1 MASGDDTWR
10 CRLAEARFSRLA
22 HGHVTEE
29 SKKEP
34 AKPERPSRMPR
45 FLMPMAS
52 KICRESVYLPLLNE
66 QLALRPGMRVLEL
79 GSRDGTI
86 AIELAKS
93 EPAASVVAL
102 EPDETSLIEARRRG
116 EAEGVFIEWVGTL
129 PTAAGFLEASFDR
142 ILSVRFFH
150 RLDPALKWETLDRLH
165 ALLKP
170 GGELHLVDW
179 GKPENFAY
187 RIGFL
192 GVQLVEGMER
202 TQDHLEGNLS
212 ALLRAAGFKDVEKTH
227 TIGTAFG
234 TLELMKGRR
243 GS

>member
-1 MASGDDTWR
+1 M
-10 CRLAEARFSRLA
+10 
-22 HGHVTEE
+22 TEDA
-29 SKKEP
+29 KKDV
-34 AKPERPSRMPR
+34 AKPERSTRLPR
-45 FLMPMAS
+45 FLVPMAA
-52 KICRESVYLPLLNE
+52 KMCRESVYLPLLTD

-86 AIELAKS
+86 AIELAKA

-102 EPDETSLIEARRRG
+102 EPDESSLVEARKRG

-129 PTAAGFLEASFDR
+129 PTSAGFLESSFDR

-150 RLDPALKWETLDRLH
+150 RLDPALKWETLDRLR

-187 RIGFL
+187 RVGFL
-192 GVQLVEGMER
+192 GVQLVEGMEK
-202 TQDHLEGNLS
+202 TQDHLEGNLG
-212 ALLRAAGFKDVEKTH
+212 ALLRAAGFNDVEKTH
-227 TIGTAFG
+227 SIGTAFG

-243 GS
+243 AS

>member
-1 MASGDDTWR
+1 MR
-10 CRLAEARFSRLA
+10 CDRLAEKPISRLA
-22 HGHVTEE
+22 LRYVTEE
-29 SKKEP
+29 SKKE
-34 AKPERPSRMPR
+34 ATRPERSTRLPR
-45 FLMPMAS
+45 LLVPLAA
-52 KICRESVYLPLLNE
+52 KVCRESVYLPLLTE
-66 QLALRPGMRVLEL
+66 QLALRPGMRILEL
-79 GSRDGTI
+79 GSRDGAI
-86 AIELAKS
+86 AIELAKA

-102 EPDETSLIEARRRG
+102 EPDSASLVEARKRG
-116 EAEGVFIEWVGTL
+116 EAEGVFIEWVDAL

-150 RLDPALKWETLDRLH
+150 RLDPALKWETLDRLY

-187 RIGFL
+187 RVGFL
-192 GVQLVEGMER
+192 GVQLVEGIEK
-202 TQDHLEGNLS
+202 TQDHLEGNLG

-243 GS
+243 AD